1 MNKLYLS
8 IGASIVTGVVGFVA
22 GRIYQKKRFEKMY
35 ILDEEDTNESGNGTD
50 NVTEPED
57 TKPEQKEEL
66 TEEELEERFEEEKD
80 EYEELIE
87 ALNYAEENFDYVEM
101 EKLDQQLLNKMIAD
115 GVRIIS
121 EKELGSYSQWD
132 VIDYHIVLNE
142 EGYNKAYETRTCDY
156 VTDYLE
162 DSEEYEEEHAPSD
175 FIALF
180 GMHYDELVNYAKSP
194 NDTVCICNPETLEY
208 YKVTIMDEANLTEG

>member
-1 MNKLYLS
+1 MNKLFIS
-8 IGASIVTGVVGFVA
+8 IGASVATGIVGFVA
-22 GRIYQKKRFEKMY
+22 GRAYQKKRFEKMY
-35 ILDEEDTNESGNGTD
+35 ILDEEDTNESGTRTD
-50 NVTEPED
+50 NASVSED
-57 TKPEQKEEL
+57 VKPEQKEEEL
-66 TEEELEERFEEEKD
+66 TEEELEERYEKEKD

-101 EKLDQQLLNKMIAD
+101 EKLDQQLLNKMVAD

-132 VIDYHIVLNE
+132 VIDYHIILDE
-142 EGYNKAYETRTCDY
+142 EGYNKAYETRTGDY

-180 GMHYDELVNYAKSP
+180 GMHYDELVAYAKAH
-194 NDTVCICNPETLEY
+194 NDSVCICNPETLEY
-208 YKVTIMDEANLTEG
+208 YKVTIMED

>member
-1 MNKLYLS
+1 MNKVIIT

-22 GRIYQKKRFEKMY
+22 GRAYQKRKFEKMY
-35 ILDEEDTNESGNGTD
+35 ILDEEDNDESGNGTD
-50 NVTEPED
+50 NASVTED
-57 TKPEQKEEL
+57 VKPEQKEEEL

-80 EYEELIE
+80 EYEEIIS

-101 EKLDQQLLNKMIAD
+101 ERLDQQILNKMIAD

-142 EGYNKAYETRTCDY
+142 EGYNKAYETRTGDY

-180 GMHYDELVNYAKSP
+180 GMHFDELVSYAKAHGGMV
-194 NDTVCICNPETLEY
+194 NICNPETLEY
-208 YKVTIMDEANLTEG
+208 YRVGVMMED

>member
-1 MNKLYLS
+1 MNKLFIS
-8 IGASIVTGVVGFVA
+8 IGASVATGIVGFVA

-35 ILDEEDTNESGNGTD
+35 IIDEEDTNDSGNGTD

-57 TKPEQKEEL
+57 VKPEQKEEEL
-66 TEEELEERFEEEKD
+66 TEEELEERFEKEKD

-101 EKLDQQLLNKMIAD
+101 EKLDQQLLNKLVAD
-115 GVRIIS
+115 GIRVVS
-121 EKELGSYSQWD
+121 ESELGAYSQWD
-132 VIDYHIVLNE
+132 TIYYHIILNE
-142 EGYNKAYETRTCDY
+142 EGYNKAYETRTGDY

-180 GMHYDELVNYAKSP
+180 GMHFDELVNYAKDHDSAV
-194 NDTVCICNPETLEY
+194 NICNPETLEY
-208 YKVTIMDEANLTEG
+208 YRVVIMED

>member
-1 MNKLYLS
+1 MNKLFIT
-8 IGASIVTGVVGFVA
+8 IGASVATGIVGFVA

-50 NVTEPED
+50 NVAEPED
-57 TKPEQKEEL
+57 SKPEQKEEEL
-66 TEEELEERFEEEKD
+66 TEEELEERFEKEKS

-101 EKLDQQLLNKMIAD
+101 EKLDQQLLNKLVAD
-115 GVRIIS
+115 GIRVVS
-121 EKELGSYSQWD
+121 DNELGAYSQWD
-132 VIDYHIVLNE
+132 TVYYHIILNE
-142 EGYNKAYETRTCDY
+142 EGYNKAYETRTGDY

-162 DSEEYEEEHAPSD
+162 DSEEYEVEHAPSD

-180 GMHYDELVNYAKSP
+180 GMHFDELVSYAKAHDGMV
-194 NDTVCICNPETLEY
+194 NICNPETLEY
-208 YKVTIMDEANLTEG
+208 YRVEVMMEG